1 MKVKKHIWKGSF
13 MSKFKDVVKSFQ
25 TSATTTTN
33 EQQHQYIIIT
43 RTINISYENVM
54 MLKYHAVGL
63 Y

>member
-1 MKVKKHIWKGSF
+1 

-33 EQQHQYIIIT
+33 EQQQYIIIT

>member
-1 MKVKKHIWKGSF
+1 

-33 EQQHQYIIIT
+33 EQQHQYIIMT

-54 MLKYHAVGL
+54 MLKYDAVGL

>member
-1 MKVKKHIWKGSF
+1 

-33 EQQHQYIIIT
+33 EQQHQYIIMT